1 MFTTLGY
8 IMQIFQKTIATLRSL
23 YLYYQNAHWLSSGS
37 QYYGDHLLFERLY
50 DATQADVDMLDEK
63 ALGITQNEASVDLLE
78 NIDMVYKIL
87 SNMQYDADSFFDS
100 AVKLERALVKLCSEQ
115 AKADE
120 NTEGVKNMFAG
131 LADKHEGHVYLLQQR
146 LRGLKFV

>member
-1 MFTTLGY
+1 
-8 IMQIFQKTIATLRSL
+8 MQIFQKTIATLRSL

-50 DATQADVDMLDEK
+50 NATSDDVDMLGEK
-63 ALGITQNEASVDLLE
+63 ALGITQDEASVDLLE

-115 AKADE
+115 AKSDE